1 MSTILYVLLLVCCI
15 FFGGCSDARQI
26 QEDRASEKEASP
38 MIQIQNFTVTE
49 KTLSFVYKVTNP
61 FTYDIRVCQD
71 TSFFGYPHVVTRIDN
86 ETVWIKLRCH
96 LERDAALRNPPPI
109 TKYLRLTPGE
119 SFSDMISLSLP
130 IRNASPINYFNE
142 EERKERKQIS
152 LHRVI
157 FEVGY
162 LGDELNQFFSR
173 EKIKDIGPDK
183 GFQIMGG
190 LHYLKTIPL
199 VVDEMQ
205 DGRLREFV
213 YVRTGSPIGMEY
225 STDIVIDNVNVPC
238 SIAVD

>member
-1 MSTILYVLLLVCCI
+1 MVCLAFISSCN
-15 FFGGCSDARQI
+15 GTKQTH
-26 QEDRASEKEASP
+26 EDQDQVKEASP

-49 KTLSFVYKVTNP
+49 ETLSFDYKVTNP
-61 FTYDIRVCQD
+61 FIYDIRVCQD
-71 TSFFGYPHVVTRIDN
+71 ISFFGHPHVVTRIDN
-86 ETVWIKLRCH
+86 EMVWIKLRCH
-96 LERDAALRNPPPI
+96 LERDTALRNPPPI

-119 SFSDMISLSLP
+119 SYSDRISLGLP
-130 IRNASPINYFNE
+130 IRDASPINLFNE
-142 EERKERKQIS
+142 YERKERKQIS

-162 LGDELNQFFSR
+162 LGGELNQFFSR
-173 EKIKDIGPDK
+173 EKIKDSGPDK

-213 YVRTGSPIGMEY
+213 YVHTGSPIGVEY
-225 STDIVIDNVNVPC
+225 SAEIVIDNVNVPC